1 MFSGYMSVNAELR
14 KLMKLTPGG
23 GLGAPGTAASIARLN
38 GSNIV
43 LVHGAARV
51 SGSMILKKNVLV

>member
-1 MFSGYMSVNAELR
+1 MWVKASQKL
-14 KLMKLTPGG
+14 LMKLTPGG